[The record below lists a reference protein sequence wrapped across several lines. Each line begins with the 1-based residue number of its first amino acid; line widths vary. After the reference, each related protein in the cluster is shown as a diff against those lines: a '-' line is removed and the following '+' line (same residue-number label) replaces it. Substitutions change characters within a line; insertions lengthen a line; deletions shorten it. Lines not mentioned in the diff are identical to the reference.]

1 MRFIHASIL
10 ASPLLLIAAYSS
22 LNAAETKSAIHD
34 VGFDE
39 IAEPFIASYCADCH
53 DDAKPKADLDL
64 TALTPAMDNEE
75 SAFHWQKMLE
85 QVQAGVMPPVDKD
98 QPTRDERKELIHW
111 LEAKIIASEFG
122 DAYRKKL
129 LLPQYGNYVDHEK
142 LFSGEIKTAP
152 YSPSR
157 LWRLS
162 PYLYSS
168 KGSVSKSVKG
178 LQNPYSF
185 STPKSGIRDYSFSS
199 DVGASTVETL
209 LLNANAEL
217 EWQFSEAAAAIEKA
231 KGKPVHRNIAP
242 YTPFLTDR
250 TEFSS
255 EELESPITATFRRV
269 VSREPSEAEL
279 ARYVTFLRSNIA
291 ESKDPTESLR
301 TTLKAIYM
309 SPETIYRMEWGL
321 GPKQEDGRRLL
332 SSNELAY
339 ALSHALFDS
348 GPNGGGRSKAALISA
363 AERDGKLKTKEDVA
377 AVVRA
382 ILTDEPYR
390 PIGGQSKNG
399 IPRIMRFFEEFFG
412 YNQAGNV
419 FKDGQWMRENG
430 LYHDPRTLV
439 KDADNLIKAI
449 LREDKNVFEELL
461 TTNRAVIFH
470 NGVNQDVIDS
480 YERTIADLK
489 TWDDARVKKD
499 IERRKAGTRKKPKY
513 KNNPKLLVAADAKV
527 EMIGKTLLESKQ
539 KELTRLLKSGPIM
552 PSTKSRELGY
562 LKAYNI
568 EFKKWKWPREQP
580 FELPKSE
587 RAGIL
592 THPSWLVA
600 HSLNDETDPVRRGI
614 WVYEKLL
621 AGVIADVPPDVDAQV
636 PKDKRQSLRK
646 RFDVVHAKRC
656 WACHQKMNP
665 IGETF
670 EMFDD
675 FGRVRQLLYFNE
687 EGLIEPRRSV
697 TVTGEDGKESQR
709 SFKRDE
715 MVSKGLWSTRPVDA
729 TGSFDTL
736 GIPELSGD
744 VGNAIEM
751 IHKIAKTDRARQSII
766 RHLFRYF
773 MGRNELL
780 SDSKTLIEADR
791 AYLDSGG
798 SFMELV
804 VSLLSSDS
812 FLYRR

>member
-1 MRFIHASIL
+1 MRFLSTTVL
-10 ASPLLLIAAYSS
+10 ASAS
-22 LNAAETKSAIHD
+22 LSLSAAEPHPAHHD
-34 VGFDE
+34 SGFE
-39 IAEPFIASYCADCH
+39 KIAEPFIEFYCAECH

-64 TALTPAMDNEE
+64 TALTGAMDTKE
-75 SAFHWQKMLE
+75 SAYHWLKMLE

-98 QPTRDERKELIHW
+98 QPSTKERKALIAW
-111 LEAKIIASEFG
+111 LEGKIVASEFG
-122 DAYRKKL
+122 EAYRKKL
-129 LLPQYGNYVDHEK
+129 LLPHYGNYVDHEK
-142 LFSGEIKTAP
+142 LFSGEITAAP
-152 YSPSR
+152 YSQSR

-168 KGSVSKSVKG
+168 KGTVNKSVKG

-185 STPKSGIRDYSFSS
+185 STPKSGVRDYSFTS

-217 EWQFSEAAAAIEKA
+217 EWQFASVAAAINAADGEQ
-231 KGKPVHRNIAP
+231 VHRNSVP
-242 YTPFLTDR
+242 YVPFLTDR
-250 TEFSS
+250 VEFTK
-255 EELESPITATFRRV
+255 EELEAPIAATFRRV
-269 VSREPSEAEL
+269 VSRIPDQAEL
-279 ARYVTFLRSNIA
+279 DRYVAFLKANIA
-291 ESKDPTESLR
+291 ETGDTAGSLR

-309 SPETIYRMEWGL
+309 SPETIYRKEWGL
-321 GPKQEDGRRLL
+321 GPEDEHGRRML

-339 ALSHALFDS
+339 ALSYALFDS
-348 GPNGGGRSKAALISA
+348 GPSGGGRSKVALIA
-363 AERDGKLKTKEDVA
+363 AAKQDGKLSTKEDVA
-377 AVVRA
+377 AVVRT
-382 ILTDEPYR
+382 ILADESYR
-390 PIGGQSKNG
+390 PIGGQNKNTV
-399 IPRIMRFFEEFFG
+399 PRIMRFFEEFFG
-412 YNQAGNV
+412 YNQAGDV

-430 LYHDPRTLV
+430 LYHNPRTLV
-439 KDADNLIKAI
+439 KDAENLIKAI

-470 NGVNQDVIDS
+470 NGVNQDVIDQ
-480 YERTIADLK
+480 YNRTIADLK
-489 TWDDARVKKD
+489 TWDEERVAEDVK
-499 IERRKAGTRKKPKY
+499 RRKAGTRKKPKY
-513 KNNPKLLVAADAKV
+513 KNNPKLLASADAK
-527 EMIGKTLLESKQ
+527 MDAIGKNLLETKKKQ
-539 KELTRLLKSGPIM
+539 LARLLKSGPVM
-552 PSTKSRELGY
+552 PSVKGRELGY
-562 LKAYNI
+562 LRAYNI
-568 EFKKWKWPREQP
+568 EFKKWKWPKEQP
-580 FELPKSE
+580 FELPKEE

-592 THPSWLVA
+592 THPAWLVA

-636 PKDKRQSLRK
+636 PKDKHQSLRE

-665 IGETF
+665 IGDSF

-675 FGRVRQLLYFNE
+675 FGRVRQQFYFNE
-687 EGLIEPRRSV
+687 EGVIEPRRSI
-697 TVTGEDGKESQR
+697 TVKTEEGKEAQQ

-715 MVSKGLWSTRPVDA
+715 MVAKGLWTTRPVDA

-736 GIPELSGD
+736 GVPELSGD

-751 IHKIAKTDRARQSII
+751 IHKVAKTDRARQSII

-780 SDSKTLIEADR
+780 SDSRTLIEADR

-798 SFMELV
+798 SFKALV

>member
-1 MRFIHASIL
+1 MRFLSTTDLVSASLSITAGL
-10 ASPLLLIAAYSS
+10 S
-22 LNAAETKSAIHD
+22 LNAAETKPAGHD
-34 VGFDE
+34 VGFE
-39 IAEPFIASYCADCH
+39 KIAEPFIEFYCADCH

-64 TALTPAMDNEE
+64 TALTPAMDTEE
-75 SAFHWQKMLE
+75 SVFHWQKMLE

-98 QPTRDERKELIHW
+98 QPTAEERKELISW
-111 LEAKIIASEFG
+111 LEAKVVASEFG
-122 DAYRKKL
+122 GPYRKKL

-142 LFSGEIKTAP
+142 LFSGEITTAP

-162 PYLYSS
+162 PYLFAS
-168 KGSVSKSVKG
+168 KGSVNKSVKG

-185 STPKSGIRDYSFSS
+185 STPKSGVRDYSFSS

-217 EWQFSEAAAAIEKA
+217 EWQFASVAAAIDTA
-231 KGKPVHRNIAP
+231 DGKPVHRNSTA
-242 YTPFLTDR
+242 YVPFLTDHP
-250 TEFSS
+250 EFTT
-255 EELESPITATFRRV
+255 EELEAPIAATFRRV
-269 VSREPSEAEL
+269 VSRMPTQAEL
-279 ARYVTFLRSNIA
+279 DRYVTFLKANIA
-291 ESKDPTESLR
+291 ETGDPSGSLR

-321 GPKQEDGRRLL
+321 GPEDEHGRRVL

-339 ALSHALFDS
+339 ALSYALFDS
-348 GPNGGGRSKAALISA
+348 GPSGEGRSKAALIA
-363 AERDGKLKTKEDVA
+363 TAEGDGKLSTKEDVA
-377 AVVRA
+377 AVVQA
-382 ILTDEPYR
+382 ILADESYS
-390 PIGGQSKNG
+390 PIGGQSRNAV
-399 IPRIMRFFEEFFG
+399 PRIMRFFEEFFG
-412 YNQAGNV
+412 YNQAGDV

-430 LYHDPRTLV
+430 LYHNPRTLV

-470 NGVNQDVIDS
+470 NGVNQHVIDN
-480 YERTIADLK
+480 YNRTIADLK
-489 TWDDARVKKD
+489 TWDEERVAED
-499 IERRKAGTRKKPKY
+499 IKRRKAGTRKKPKY
-513 KNNPKLLVAADAKV
+513 KNNPKLLVSSDAK
-527 EMIGKTLLESKQ
+527 MDTIGKNLLEAKK
-539 KELTRLLKSGPIM
+539 KELARLLKSGPVM
-552 PSTKSRELGY
+552 PSVKGRELGY

-568 EFKKWKWPREQP
+568 EFKNWKWPLEQP
-580 FELPKSE
+580 FELPREE

-592 THPSWLVA
+592 THPAWLVA

-621 AGVIADVPPDVDAQV
+621 AGVIADLPPDVDAQV
-636 PKDKRQSLRK
+636 PKDKHQSLRE

-665 IGETF
+665 IGDTF

-675 FGRVRQLLYFNE
+675 FGRVRQQFYFNE
-687 EGLIEPRRSV
+687 EGMIEPRRSI
-697 TVTGEDGKESQR
+697 TVKDEEGKEAQK
-709 SFKRDE
+709 SFKREE
-715 MVSKGLWSTRPVDA
+715 MVAKGLWTTRSVDA

-736 GIPELSGD
+736 GVPELSGD

-780 SDSKTLIEADR
+780 SDSQTLIEADR

-798 SFMELV
+798 SFKALV